1 MTELELLKLI
11 HTDLGYIVC
20 FLIFF
25 VLVIILKYIYKFF
38 DMIFRF

>member
-1 MTELELLKLI
+1 MSETELLALI
-11 HTDLGYIVC
+11 HSDLGYIVC

-38 DMIFRF
+38 DMLFHF